1 MTKRNPT
8 VVLNEYLKAAIPQ
21 VLPTLYGSATIQMRP
36 SRPTD
41 INDLW
46 NNTTTLANDT
56 ALGAV
61 YERMFKL
68 RRGSFPHCKCEQ
80 VIYYL
85 YSIGGSGDDQVETLM
100 DTTQAIFD
108 LIDRGDESAQE
119 INAWQ
124 DANLN
129 ANGKIE
135 IASTEFE
142 PIYFHELKLFQL
154 EEGRDIIDFATAE
167 TYMGNK
173 LIIDYEYHA
182 VDFNS
187 GEPFVKSTD
196 TLLDNTNPDSELDY
210 GPGFNVV
217 D

>member
-182 VDFNS
+182 VDFNDAQ
-187 GEPFVKSTD
+187 PFEIS
-196 TLLDNTNPDSELDY
+196 
-210 GPGFNVV
+210 
-217 D
+217 